1 MKNFIF
7 ACVIVLIGILAFTL
21 YRQNQTLKADYETL
35 SKSKSRSPAYN
46 TIIVTD
52 TLPGTVT
59 YVPIETEGNIGD
71 FVSKSVADTL
81 QAALK
86 IALKDVKSWKS
97 FALTLQDSIKGT
109 TYRDNQGAQWAQL
122 KDNTFDIRYNIDSNL
137 WIPKVSI
144 NPTLVTYRKRKNIF
158 SPYKYYSSIMVNDDR
173 AQISLVQDITKTKQP
188 SRWGIGAFGGP
199 VVTPKGLSYGVG
211 LGLTYD
217 IISF

>member
-7 ACVIVLIGILAFTL
+7 ASVIVLIGILAFTL
-21 YRQNQTLKADYETL
+21 YRENQTLKADYKTL
-35 SKSKSRSPAYN
+35 SESKSNGPAYN
-46 TIIVTD
+46 TIIDTV

-59 YVPIETEGNIGD
+59 YLPIETNRNIED

-109 TYRDNQGAQWAQL
+109 RYQDNQGVQWAQL
-122 KDNTFDIRYNIDSNL
+122 KDKTFDIRYNIDSNL

-173 AQISLVQDITKTKQP
+173 AQISLIQDITRTKQP

-199 VVTPKGLSYGVG
+199 IVTPKGISYGVG

-217 IISF
+217 LISF